1 MTNYLSITEKAAIVR
16 KSLKEIGITSKQV
29 SVKSAYCGYSD
40 KLSIT
45 IKDLTVNKETVE
57 KVAKQFEEY
66 ERDERSGEIL
76 EGGNTYV
83 FIDFDYQTLRSAAEE
98 MMPKAKEIFST
109 KSKLEPNECEAIRL
123 DDEMVI
129 TYAPCVN
136 SIRLT
141 KYTKATDPNG
151 SYINPETL
159 SNHAAWN
166 EHDIAAALGFWKYQY
181 NINI

>member
-1 MTNYLSITEKAAIVR
+1 MTNYLSITEKAKIVR

-29 SVKSAYCGYSD
+29 SVKSSYCGYSD
-40 KLSIT
+40 KLSIN
-45 IKDLTVNKETVE
+45 IKDLSISKQTIEGI
-57 KVAKQFEEY
+57 AKKFEEY

-83 FIDFDYQTLRSAAEE
+83 FIDFDYQTLRSAEEE
-98 MMPKAKEIFST
+98 MMPKAKEIFKT
-109 KSKLEPNECEAIRL
+109 RKQLEQNECEAIKL
-123 DDEMVI
+123 NDDMVI
-129 TYAPCVN
+129 TYAPCAN

-141 KYTKATDPNG
+141 KYNKVTDPNG

-166 EHDIAAALGFWKYQY
+166 EHDIAAALGFWKHQY
-181 NINI
+181 KLNI